1 MNLETKA
8 VADVACDHFSADA
21 LSDFLERYDDQNKA
35 VKELAGLIKGFYEH
49 DLHYVADDGFK
60 IATEVLR
67 VVQTGVEGHLG
78 HGAGHGGQGCG
89 DVALGLSASH
99 LGIDHVVGGAVEAQQ
114 ACGHGAV
121 EGERR
126 AVAGG

>member
-1 MNLETKA
+1 MEMMNRETKA
-8 VADVACDHFSADA
+8 VADVACEHFNADA

-67 VVQTGVEGHLG
+67 VVLELVDFE
-78 HGAGHGGQGCG
+78 
-89 DVALGLSASH
+89 
-99 LGIDHVVGGAVEAQQ
+99 
-114 ACGHGAV
+114 
-121 EGERR
+121 
-126 AVAGG
+126 AVAKYCIDTYLGFDEN

>member
-1 MNLETKA
+1 MTTMNRETKA
-8 VADVACDHFSADA
+8 VADVACEHFSADA

-67 VVQTGVEGHLG
+67 VALKLVDFED
-78 HGAGHGGQGCG
+78 AAKYCI
-89 DVALGLSASH
+89 DVYLSF
-99 LGIDHVVGGAVEAQQ
+99 DEK
-114 ACGHGAV
+114 
-121 EGERR
+121 
-126 AVAGG
+126 